1 MTSLFDGVTGLLGD
15 VFGAPVTWLSPD
27 GASLVVQSIFRR
39 VPVEVISANGEP
51 VLSMQP
57 IWRVRLGSM
66 PRGPKAGDQIAP
78 GDGRTY
84 RVTAVQE
91 GGSPA
96 GDRFV
101 TCELE
106 LVS

>member
-1 MTSLFDGVTGLLGD
+1 MTGIFDGMTGILSD
-15 VFGAPVTWLSPD
+15 VFGAPVIWQPPGSQAET
-27 GASLVVQSIFRR
+27 VQSIFRR
-39 VPVEVISANGEP
+39 VPVEVVGAGGEP
-51 VLSMQP
+51 VLAMQP
-57 IWRVRLGSM
+57 IWRVRRGSM
-66 PRGPKAGDQIAP
+66 SRAPKAGDQIQP

-84 RVTAVQE
+84 RITAVQE

-106 LVS
+106 LVT

>member
-1 MTSLFDGVTGLLGD
+1 MASLFDGVTGILGD
-15 VFGAPVTWLSPD
+15 VFGAPVMWQPPG
-27 GASLVVQSIFRR
+27 GASVSVQSIFRR
-39 VPVEVISANGEP
+39 VPVEVGGADGEP

-57 IWRVRLGSM
+57 IWRVRMGSL
-66 PRGPKAGDQIAP
+66 PRGPKAGDTIQP

-84 RVTAVQE
+84 RITAVQE

-106 LVS
+106 LFG